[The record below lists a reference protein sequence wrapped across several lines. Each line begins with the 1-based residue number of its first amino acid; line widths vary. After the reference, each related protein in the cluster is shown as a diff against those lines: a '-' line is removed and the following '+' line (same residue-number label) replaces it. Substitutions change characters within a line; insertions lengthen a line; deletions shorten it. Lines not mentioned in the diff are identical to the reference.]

1 MKLYRIHFSNC
12 TSIVTTQVPIMADNN
27 GELYTFFILAV
38 ALQQTTGEILRCLRV
53 QTSQILFIDEITVS
67 ETQASEYE
75 ALFDAMSGVQHGKE
89 LIV

>member
-12 TSIVTTQVPIMADNN
+12 TSIVTTQVPIMADTN
-27 GELYTFFILAV
+27 GELYTFFILAI
-38 ALQQTTGEILRCLRV
+38 AFQQSTGEILRCLRV
-53 QTSQILFIDEITVS
+53 QTSQILFIDEVIIN

-75 ALFDAMSGVQHGKE
+75 TFFDAMSSVQHGKE